1 MQNLEPPTM
10 KGEEKLGKSKLPCGV
25 FAPKCYLIPA
35 MLLRCK
41 RECYCFVAARIPDS
55 LARDASGL
63 LTNKKKTTPPTS
75 PIPQNCK
82 NATPK
87 KKARTVIPLSRS
99 FKASQPQKAQAHI
112 PVDFDFLLSYENNGP
127 TPGFSPVLEKNL
139 TLPNSQCVSAN
150 FSG

>member
-1 MQNLEPPTM
+1 MLNLEPPTM
-10 KGEEKLGKSKLPCGV
+10 KGEEKLGKSKLPCDI

-41 RECYCFVAARIPDS
+41 RKCYCFVAARIPNS

-63 LTNKKKTTPPTS
+63 LTNKKTTPLTS

-82 NATPK
+82 MQRRK
-87 KKARTVIPLSRS
+87 KRARTVIPLSKS

>member
-10 KGEEKLGKSKLPCGV
+10 KGEEKLGKSKLPCDV

-41 RECYCFVAARIPDS
+41 RKCILFRRGSYSKLLRSRCFWAA
-55 LARDASGL
+55 
-63 LTNKKKTTPPTS
+63 NKQKKTTPLTS

-87 KKARTVIPLSRS
+87 KKARTVIPLEQKLQS
-99 FKASQPQKAQAHI
+99 FPASKALGYI

-139 TLPNSQCVSAN
+139 TLPSSQCVSAN

>member
-10 KGEEKLGKSKLPCGV
+10 KGEEKLEKSKLPCGV

-41 RECYCFVAARIPDS
+41 RKCYCFVAARIPNS
-55 LARDASGL
+55 FARDASGL
-63 LTNKKKTTPPTS
+63 LTNKKNHPAHVSYPAKL
-75 PIPQNCK
+75 QD
-82 NATPK
+82 ATPK
-87 KKARTVIPLSRS
+87 KKARTVIPLSKS

-139 TLPNSQCVSAN
+139 TLPSSQCVSAN

>member
-10 KGEEKLGKSKLPCGV
+10 KGEEKLEKSKLPCGV

-41 RECYCFVAARIPDS
+41 RKCYCFVAARIPNS
-55 LARDASGL
+55 FARDASGL
-63 LTNKKKTTPPTS
+63 LTNKKKPPRPRLLSRKTAK
-75 PIPQNCK
+75 C
-82 NATPK
+82 NAE
-87 KKARTVIPLSRS
+87 KKARTVIPFSES

>member
-1 MQNLEPPTM
+1 MLLFRR
-10 KGEEKLGKSKLPCGV
+10 GSYSKLPRSRC
-25 FAPKCYLIPA
+25 FWAADKQKNHPA
-35 MLLRCK
+35 HVSYPAKL
-41 RECYCFVAARIPDS
+41 
-55 LARDASGL
+55 
-63 LTNKKKTTPPTS
+63 
-75 PIPQNCK
+75 Q

-87 KKARTVIPLSRS
+87 KKARTVIPFSES

-139 TLPNSQCVSAN
+139 TLPSSQCVSAN